1 MMEKSKVAVDES
13 ANVDYRNDS
22 NSIVSL
28 PPAYDKPVS
37 TTLKVARI
45 LSLTL
50 VAVTT
55 IVGIMVLVGIYIHQG
70 KQCSCGEVD
79 AASSM
84 SQQPLSSARID
95 RMDHGP
101 TYTTGDQEQ
110 GGEKVTVNK
119 NLPRPLKL
127 ELDAALGTIL
137 KDPKNKKAEVNCVA
151 ETRKASQ
158 VITQDPKMLMT
169 PFGNFSTDPKTVHL
183 MGERMVLSCISAVK
197 PSKKSSKTKKAA
209 AKLSTMLPR
218 PRRSTKEMCS
228 CNCDC

>member
-1 MMEKSKVAVDES
+1 MMEKTKVAVDES
-13 ANVDYRNDS
+13 SNVDYRNDS

-37 TTLKVARI
+37 TKLKIARI

-50 VAVTT
+50 LAITT
-55 IVGIMVLVGIYIHQG
+55 IVGIMVLLGIYIHQG
-70 KQCSCGEVD
+70 YQCQCDRETVS
-79 AASSM
+79 ASQVQPM
-84 SQQPLSSARID
+84 SAARID

-101 TYTTGDQEQ
+101 TYTTDDKGSKEQ
-110 GGEKVTVNK
+110 GKGMSV
-119 NLPRPLKL
+119 PLKL

-158 VITQDPKMLMT
+158 VISQDPKMLMT
-169 PFGNFSTDPKTVHL
+169 PFGNFSTDPKVVHL
-183 MGERMVLSCISAVK
+183 MGERMVMSCISAVK
-197 PSKKSSKTKKAA
+197 QSKKSKSKKDKAA
-209 AKLSTMLPR
+209 NKLASLLPR

>member
-1 MMEKSKVAVDES
+1 MEKSKVAVDES
-13 ANVDYRNDS
+13 STVDYRNDS

-50 VAVTT
+50 LAVTT
-55 IVGIMVLVGIYIHQG
+55 IVGIMVLLGIYIHQG
-70 KQCSCGEVD
+70 YQCNCGIAEQV
-79 AASSM
+79 AAS
-84 SQQPLSSARID
+84 QVQPVSAARID
-95 RMDHGP
+95 RMDHDN
-101 TYTTGDQEQ
+101 TYTADDKTAKDQDKQ
-110 GGEKVTVNK
+110 
-119 NLPRPLKL
+119 LPVPLKL

-158 VITQDPKMLMT
+158 VISQDPKMLMT
-169 PFGNFSTDPKTVHL
+169 PFGNFSTDPKLVHL

-197 PSKKSSKTKKAA
+197 PSKKASKAKKMANKVA
-209 AKLSTMLPR
+209 GMLPR

>member
-13 ANVDYRNDS
+13 ASVDYRNET

-28 PPAYDKPVS
+28 PPAYAKPTS

-45 LSLTL
+45 LSVTL
-50 VAVTT
+50 LAVTT
-55 IVGIMVLVGIYIHQG
+55 IIGVMVLLGIYIHQG
-70 KQCSCGEVD
+70 YQCQCDKEMMS
-79 AASSM
+79 ASQMQPM
-84 SQQPLSSARID
+84 SAARID
-95 RMDHGP
+95 RMDHDN
-101 TYTTGDQEQ
+101 TYTTD
-110 GGEKVTVNK
+110 EKDAQPKGKGV
-119 NLPRPLKL
+119 PMPLKL

-158 VITQDPKMLMT
+158 VIHQDPKMLMT
-169 PFGNFSTDPKTVHL
+169 PFGNFSTDPKLVQL
-183 MGERMVLSCISAVK
+183 MGERMVMSCISAVK
-197 PSKKSSKTKKAA
+197 QPNKKSSKAKKAA
-209 AKLSTMLPR
+209 AKLAAGLLPR

>member
-13 ANVDYRNDS
+13 ASVDYRNDS

-50 VAVTT
+50 LAVTT
-55 IVGIMVLVGIYIHQG
+55 IIGIMVLLGIYIHQG
-70 KQCSCGEVD
+70 YQCQC
-79 AASSM
+79 ASESM
-84 SQQPLSSARID
+84 SASQIQPMSAARID
-95 RMDHGP
+95 RMDHEP
-101 TYTTGDQEQ
+101 TYTADDKEPQT
-110 GGEKVTVNK
+110 NK
-119 NLPRPLKL
+119 GKGMSVPLKL
-127 ELDAALGTIL
+127 ELDAALGTVL

-158 VITQDPKMLMT
+158 VIHQDPKMLMT
-169 PFGNFSTDPKTVHL
+169 PFGNFSTDPKLVQL
-183 MGERMVLSCISAVK
+183 MGERVVLSCISAVK
-197 PSKKSSKTKKAA
+197 QPKKSSKAKKAA
-209 AKLSTMLPR
+209 AKIAAAGLLPR